1 MAKLQHPDRH
11 RQALVLAAFAAVAL
25 AVPARPPEART
36 LRAAAAAQ
44 IDTGQTVAF
53 GPWSVRASNGP
64 AGFAAFIPAEV
75 PGCVHTDLL
84 RAGKIPDPFYGTN
97 EKALQWI
104 EHTDWEYRST
114 FVADPALLGRER
126 IEIVFQGLDTFA
138 EVSVNGVRV
147 LSADNMFR
155 SWRTDIKPRV
165 VAGTNTVIVHFRSP
179 IAVTKPA
186 YDRLGYTL
194 PAANDQAPE
203 MVSMF
208 ARKAPYHYGWDWG
221 PRFVTSGIWRP
232 ATIEAWDEAR
242 LDDVQV
248 HQRALDDARAQ
259 LVVAAVVVAAR
270 AGPARVTVGLAGG
283 GAALGAVDRV
293 LVRGRNEVRLD
304 VVIDKPERW
313 WPNGLGA
320 QKLYTLETSLATGG
334 VTRGRRQTRI
344 GLRTLE
350 VVNRHDGSGKSF
362 TVVVNGAPVFMKGA
376 NWIPADSFVTRV
388 TEEKYRFLLQSAA
401 SANMNMIR
409 VWGGGIY
416 EDDRFYEICDELGL
430 LVWQDFMFAC
440 SMYPGD
446 APFVENVRLEA
457 VENVRRLRNHPSL
470 ALWAG
475 NNEIEA
481 AWQQWGWT
489 FKFHLNRAAQT
500 TIWNDYKRVFHEVLP
515 RVVAA
520 EDPGRFYTR
529 STPSANEDGVAPG
542 KMGWGDMHYWG
553 VWHAEAPY
561 EAYAANIS
569 RFMSEYGFQSF
580 PTLPSVA
587 RYAPPSEWRLDSPV
601 MLSHQRHPRGNALV
615 RTYMDRD
622 FRVPKDFGAFLYL
635 SQVLQANVIQFGA
648 EAHRRRMPYNM
659 GSLYWQLDDCWPVA
673 SWSSID
679 YYGSWKALQY
689 AARRFFAPVLVSP
702 VDDNGTLR
710 VYLVSDRRT
719 NLPAH
724 LTLRLIDLDGGGE
737 RWRFER
743 DVTVKA
749 LSSEPQFSAWKR
761 DLLKG
766 VDPSHV
772 VLVAE
777 LTARTELGSAERSP
791 SRDGAGTL
799 PGSPQSTT
807 GATIGRNLFYFL
819 KTRELAL
826 PSPELSL
833 AVTPHRIGATVKVT
847 ARRFARAV
855 WLSTPD
861 GDGAFSDNFFDLLPG
876 ESATVEWTPAPGA
889 RPGGAERLSSM
900 LHATTVRDT
909 Y

>member
-1 MAKLQHPDRH
+1 VARLQHPDRH
-11 RQALVLAAFAAVAL
+11 RQALAL
-25 AVPARPPEART
+25 AVLASVAFPWGAPEARPPGPSAPAKAP
-36 LRAAAAAQ
+36 LK
-44 IDTGQTVAF
+44 IDLGQTVAF
-53 GPWSVRASNGP
+53 GPWSLRAVNGP
-64 AGFAAFIPAEV
+64 PGFGDWMPAAV

-84 RAGKIPDPFYGTN
+84 NAGKIPDPFAGTN
-97 EKALQWI
+97 ERALQWI
-104 EHTDWEYRST
+104 ERTDWEYRTT
-114 FVADPALLGRER
+114 FVADAALLGRER
-126 IEIVFQGLDTFA
+126 IEIAFQGLDTFA
-138 EVSVNGVRV
+138 EVLVNGARV
-147 LSADNMFR
+147 LKADNMFR
-155 SWRTDIKPRV
+155 SWRANIKPHV
-165 VAGTNTVIVHFRSP
+165 VAGSNAVVVRFRSP
-179 IAVTKPA
+179 IAVAKPI

-194 PAANDQAPE
+194 PAANDQAKE

-232 ATIEAWDEAR
+232 ATIEGWDLAR

-248 HQRALDDARAQ
+248 HQQSLDDARAR
-259 LVVAAVVVAAR
+259 LEVSAVVVAAR
-270 AGPARVTVGLAGG
+270 AGEAQVSVALPG
-283 GAALGAVDRV
+283 GAPLATASKPLA
-293 LVRGRNEVRLD
+293 RGRNELRLA

-320 QKLYTLETSLATGG
+320 QKLYTLETSLGVGG
-334 VTRGRRQTRI
+334 VVRGRRATRI

-350 VVNRHDGSGKSF
+350 VVNRHDAGGKTF
-362 TVVVNGAPVFMKGA
+362 TVMVNGAPVFMKGA

-388 TEEKYRFLLQSAA
+388 TAEKYRFLLQSAA
-401 SANMNMIR
+401 DAHMNMVR

-416 EDDRFYEICDELGL
+416 EDDRFYDLCDELGL

-446 APFVENVRLEA
+446 AAFVENVRQEA
-457 VENVRRLRNHPSL
+457 IENVRRLRNHPAL

-475 NNEIEA
+475 NNEMEA

-489 FKFHLNRAAQT
+489 FKFHLDKAAQN
-500 TIWNDYKRVFHEVLP
+500 TIWNDYKRLFHEVLP

-529 STPSANEDGVAPG
+529 STPSANEDGVAPN
-542 KMGWGDMHYWG
+542 KQGWGDMHYWG

-587 RYAPPSEWRLDSPV
+587 RYAPPSEWRIDSPV

-622 FRVPKDFGAFLYL
+622 FRVPGDFGAFLYL
-635 SQVLQANVIQFGA
+635 SQVLQADVIKFGA

-679 YYGSWKALQY
+679 YYGTWKALQY
-689 AARRFFAPVLVSP
+689 AARRFYAPVLVSP

-710 VYLVSDRRT
+710 VFVVSDRRT
-719 NLPAH
+719 DLPAH
-724 LTLRLIDLDGGGE
+724 LTLRLVDLDGGGD
-737 RWRFER
+737 RWHFES
-743 DVTVKA
+743 DLTVKA
-749 LSSEPQFSAWKR
+749 LTSEAQFSAWKR

-766 VDPSHV
+766 IDPSRV

-777 LTARTELGSAERSP
+777 LYSGGVTVS
-791 SRDGAGTL
+791 
-799 PGSPQSTT
+799 
-807 GATIGRNLFYFL
+807 RNLHYFV
-819 KTRELAL
+819 KTRDLAL
-826 PSPELSL
+826 PRPELAVS
-833 AVTPHRIGATVKVT
+833 VTPHRIGATVKVT

-855 WLSTPD
+855 WLSTPE
-861 GDGAFSDNFFDLLPG
+861 GDGLFSDNFFDLLPG
-876 ESATVEWTPAPGA
+876 ETATVEWTPTPGA
-889 RPGGAERLSSM
+889 RAGGAERLTSV

>member
-1 MAKLQHPDRH
+1 VARLQHPDRH
-11 RQALVLAAFAAVAL
+11 RQAVALAVFAAVAV
-25 AVPARPPEART
+25 AAPARPPEAASARRGASGPSAPT
-36 LRAAAAAQ
+36 V
-44 IDTGQTVAF
+44 DGGQTIAF
-53 GPWSVRASNGP
+53 GPWSVRAVNGP
-64 AGFAAFIPAEV
+64 PGFGDPIPAVV

-84 RAGKIPDPFYGTN
+84 RAGKIPDPFVGTN
-97 EKALQWI
+97 EKGLQWI
-104 EHTDWEYRST
+104 ENTDWEYRST
-114 FVADPALLGRER
+114 FTAGAALLGRER
-126 IEIVFQGLDTFA
+126 IEAVFQGLDTYA
-138 EVSVNGVRV
+138 EVSVNGAHV

-155 SWRTDIKPRV
+155 SWRADIKPRV
-165 VAGTNTVIVHFRSP
+165 HAGENTIVVRFRSP
-179 IAVTKPA
+179 IAVVKPA

-194 PAANDQAPE
+194 PATNDQAKE

-208 ARKAPYHYGWDWG
+208 TRKAPYHYGWDWG

-232 ATIEAWDEAR
+232 AAIEAWDVAR

-248 HQRALDDARAQ
+248 YQRALDDAHAR
-259 LVVAAVVVAAR
+259 LEVAAVVMADRPGHAQ
-270 AGPARVTVGLAGG
+270 VTVGLPG
-283 GAALGAVDRV
+283 GAGLGTADKL
-293 LVRGRNEVRLD
+293 LVRGRNEVRLE
-304 VVIDKPERW
+304 VVIDHPERW

-320 QKLYTLETSLATGG
+320 QKLYTLETSLAVGG
-334 VTRGRRQTRI
+334 VVRGRRQTRV

-350 VVNRHDGSGKSF
+350 VVNRHDAGGKSF

-388 TEEKYRFLLQSAA
+388 TDEKYRFLLQSAA
-401 SANMNMIR
+401 TANMNMVR

-416 EDDRFYEICDELGL
+416 EDDRFYQLCDELGL

-446 APFVENVRLEA
+446 APFVENVRQEA
-457 VENVRRLRNHPSL
+457 IENVRRLRNHPSL

-489 FKFHLNRAAQT
+489 FKFHLGKAAQT

-561 EAYAANIS
+561 EAYGANIS

-587 RYAPPSEWRLDSPV
+587 RYAAQSEWRLDSPV

-622 FRVPKDFGAFLYL
+622 FRVPKDFAAFLYL

-679 YYGSWKALQY
+679 YYGRWKALEY
-689 AARRFFAPVLVSP
+689 AARRFYAPVLVSP

-710 VYLVSDRRT
+710 VYVISDRRT
-719 NLPAH
+719 DLPAH
-724 LTLRLIDLDGGGE
+724 LTLRVVDLDGGGE

-749 LSSEPQFSAWKR
+749 LTSEPQFSAWKR
-761 DLLKG
+761 DILKG
-766 VDPSHV
+766 IDPSHV
-772 VLVAE
+772 VLIAE
-777 LTARTELGSAERSP
+777 LTAG
-791 SRDGAGTL
+791 GT
-799 PGSPQSTT
+799 
-807 GATIGRNLFYFL
+807 TISRNLFSFE
-819 KTRELAL
+819 KTRDLAL
-826 PSPELSL
+826 PSPELRFQ
-833 AVTPHRIGATVKVT
+833 VTPHRIGATVMVT

-855 WLSTPD
+855 WLSTSDRASSDDD
-861 GDGAFSDNFFDLLPG
+861 GSFSDNFFDLLPG
-876 ESATVEWTPAPGA
+876 ETATVEWTPGPGA
-889 RPGGAERLSSM
+889 RPGAAERLSSL

>member
-1 MAKLQHPDRH
+1 VARLPHPDRH
-11 RQALVLAAFAAVAL
+11 RQAVAL
-25 AVPARPPEART
+25 AVLAAIASYGRPPGAAPARGQSPARRQQT
-36 LRAAAAAQ
+36 PARQ
-44 IDTGQTVAF
+44 IDLGQTVAF
-53 GPWSVRASNGP
+53 GPWSVRAVNGP
-64 AGFAAFIPAEV
+64 PGFGDWIPATV

-84 RAGKIPDPFYGTN
+84 RAGKIPDPFAGTN
-97 EKALQWI
+97 EKGLQWI
-104 EHTDWEYRST
+104 ERTDWEYRST
-114 FVADPALLGRER
+114 FAVNAALLGRER
-126 IEIVFQGLDTFA
+126 IEAVFKGLDTFA
-138 EVSVNGVRV
+138 EVSVNGARV

-155 SWRTDIKPRV
+155 SWRVDLKPLV
-165 VAGTNTVIVHFRSP
+165 VAGTNTIVVRFRSP
-179 IAVTKPA
+179 IAVAKPF

-194 PAANDQAPE
+194 PATNDQAKE

-232 ATIEAWDEAR
+232 AAVEAWDGAR

-248 HQRALDDARAQ
+248 FQRSLDDAQAR
-259 LVVAAVVVAAR
+259 LEVAAVVVAAR
-270 AGPARVTVGLAGG
+270 AGRAQVTVGLPGG
-283 GAALGAVDRV
+283 PTLGSVDKM
-293 LVRGRNEVRLD
+293 LARGRNELRLE

-320 QKLYTLETSLATGG
+320 QRLYTLETSLVMGG
-334 VTRGRRQTRI
+334 VSRGERQTRI

-350 VVNRHDGSGKSF
+350 VVNRHDAGGKSF

-388 TEEKYRFLLQSAA
+388 TEEKYRSLLQSAA
-401 SANMNMIR
+401 SSNMNMLR

-446 APFVENVRLEA
+446 APFLDNVRQEA
-457 VENVRRLRNHPSL
+457 IENVRRLRNHPSL

-489 FKFHLNRAAQT
+489 FKFHLDKAAQT
-500 TIWNDYKRVFHEVLP
+500 TIWNDYKRIFHEILP

-580 PTLPSVA
+580 PTLESVA
-587 RYAPPSEWRLDSPV
+587 RYAPPSEWRIDSPV

-615 RTYMDRD
+615 RTYMNRD

-635 SQVLQANVIQFGA
+635 SQVLQANVIKFGA

-679 YYGSWKALQY
+679 YYGRWKALQY

-710 VYLVSDRRT
+710 IYTVSDRRSD
-719 NLPAH
+719 LPAH
-724 LTLRLIDLDGGGE
+724 LTLRLVDLDGGAD

-749 LSSEPQFSAWKR
+749 LASEPQFSAWKR
-761 DLLKG
+761 DVLKG
-766 VDPSHV
+766 VDPSRV
-772 VLVAE
+772 VLSAE
-777 LTARTELGSAERSP
+777 LTAGGVMIS
-791 SRDGAGTL
+791 
-799 PGSPQSTT
+799 
-807 GATIGRNLFYFL
+807 RNLLSFV
-819 KTRELAL
+819 KTRDLAL
-826 PSPELSL
+826 PSPELSV
-833 AVTPHRIGATVKVT
+833 AVTPHRISATLRIT

-855 WLSTPD
+855 WLSTPE
-861 GDGAFSDNFFDLLPG
+861 GEGSFSDNFFDLLPG
-876 ESATVEWTPAPGA
+876 ETATVEWTPSPGA
-889 RPGGAERLSSM
+889 RPGAAARLSSVV
-900 LHATTVRDT
+900 HATTVRDT

>member
-1 MAKLQHPDRH
+1 LPQR
-11 RQALVLAAFAAVAL
+11 
-25 AVPARPPEART
+25 ET
-36 LRAAAAAQ
+36 LPQ
-44 IDTGQTVAF
+44 IDLGQTVAF
-53 GPWSVRASNGP
+53 GPWSLRAVNGP
-64 AGFAAFIPAEV
+64 PGFGVWIPAEV

-84 RAGKIPDPFYGTN
+84 RAGKIPEPFAGTN

-114 FVADPALLGRER
+114 FVADTALVGRDR
-126 IEIVFQGLDTFA
+126 IELVFQGLDTFA
-138 EVSVNGVRV
+138 EVSVNGAHV

-155 SWRTDIKPRV
+155 SWRADIKPHV
-165 VAGTNTVIVHFRSP
+165 VAGTNTVVVHFRSP

-194 PAANDQAPE
+194 PAVNDQSAQ

-232 ATIEAWDEAR
+232 AAIEAWDVAR
-242 LDDVQV
+242 LDEVQV
-248 HQRALDDARAQ
+248 YQRALDDARAR
-259 LVVAAVVVAAR
+259 LEVAAVVTAAR
-270 AGPARVTVGLAGG
+270 AGHARVTVGLPG
-283 GAALGAVDRV
+283 GAALGAVDKV
-293 LVRGRNEVRLD
+293 LARGRNEVRLE

-350 VVNRHDGSGKSF
+350 VVNRHDAGGKTF

-388 TEEKYRFLLQSAA
+388 TEEKYRFLLQAA
-401 SANMNMIR
+401 ATANMNMLR

-446 APFVENVRLEA
+446 APFIENVRQEA
-457 VENVRRLRNHPSL
+457 IENVRRLRNHPSL

-475 NNEIEA
+475 NNEVEA
-481 AWQQWGWT
+481 AWQQWGWAA
-489 FKFHLNRAAQT
+489 KFHLGKAVQA
-500 TIWNDYKRVFHEVLP
+500 TIWNDYKRLFHEVLP
-515 RVVAA
+515 RVVAT

-587 RYAPPSEWRLDSPV
+587 RYAPPSEWRIDSPV

-615 RTYMDRD
+615 RTYMERD
-622 FRVPKDFGAFLYL
+622 FRAPKDFGAFLYL

-679 YYGSWKALQY
+679 YYGTWKALQY

-710 VYLVSDRRT
+710 VYVVSDRRGD
-719 NLPAH
+719 LAAH
-724 LTLRLIDLDGGGE
+724 LTLRLVDLDGGGE

-743 DVTVKA
+743 DVTVRA
-749 LSSEPQFSAWKR
+749 LASEPQFSAGTR
-761 DLLKG
+761 DILKG

-777 LTARTELGSAERSP
+777 LSAGGVSL
-791 SRDGAGTL
+791 S
-799 PGSPQSTT
+799 
-807 GATIGRNLFYFL
+807 RNLFYFR
-819 KTRELAL
+819 KTRDLAL
-826 PSPELSL
+826 PSPELAV

-861 GDGAFSDNFFDLLPG
+861 GDGEFSDNFFDLLPG
-876 ESATVEWTPAPGA
+876 ESATVEWMPAAGA

>member
-1 MAKLQHPDRH
+1 
-11 RQALVLAAFAAVAL
+11 
-25 AVPARPPEART
+25 
-36 LRAAAAAQ
+36 
-44 IDTGQTVAF
+44 
-53 GPWSVRASNGP
+53 
-64 AGFAAFIPAEV
+64 
-75 PGCVHTDLL
+75 
-84 RAGKIPDPFYGTN
+84 
-97 EKALQWI
+97 
-104 EHTDWEYRST
+104 
-114 FVADPALLGRER
+114 
-126 IEIVFQGLDTFA
+126 
-138 EVSVNGVRV
+138 
-147 LSADNMFR
+147 
-155 SWRTDIKPRV
+155 
-165 VAGTNTVIVHFRSP
+165 
-179 IAVTKPA
+179 
-186 YDRLGYTL
+186 
-194 PAANDQAPE
+194 
-203 MVSMF
+203 MF

-232 ATIEAWDEAR
+232 VSIEAWDVAR
-242 LDDVQV
+242 LEEVQV
-248 HQRALDDARAQ
+248 YQRALDDARAR
-259 LVVAAVVVAAR
+259 LEVAAVVTAVRGGHARVAVELPG
-270 AGPARVTVGLAGG
+270 GPALGTVEKVLA
-283 GAALGAVDRV
+283 
-293 LVRGRNEVRLD
+293 RGRNEIRLE

-320 QKLYTLETSLATGG
+320 QKLYTLETSLAVDG
-334 VTRGRRQTRI
+334 VTRGRRQTRV

-350 VVNRHDGSGKSF
+350 VVNRHDAAGKTF

-388 TEEKYRFLLQSAA
+388 TEEKYRSLLQAA
-401 SANMNMIR
+401 ATANMNMLR

-416 EDDRFYEICDELGL
+416 EDDRFYALCDELGL

-446 APFVENVRLEA
+446 APFIENVRLEA
-457 VENVRRLRNHPSL
+457 TENVRRLRNHPSL

-475 NNEIEA
+475 NNEVEA
-481 AWQQWGWT
+481 AWQQWGWPA
-489 FKFHLNRAAQT
+489 KFHLNKAAQA
-500 TIWNDYKRVFHEVLP
+500 TIWNDYKRLFHDVLP

-587 RYAPPSEWRLDSPV
+587 RYAPPSDWRIDSPV

-615 RTYMDRD
+615 RTYMERD

-679 YYGSWKALQY
+679 YYGTRKALQY

-710 VYLVSDRRT
+710 VYLVSDRRVD
-719 NLPAH
+719 LPAH

-749 LSSEPQFSAWKR
+749 LDSQAQFSAAKR
-761 DLLKG
+761 DILKG

-777 LTARTELGSAERSP
+777 LTARPASSNAP
-791 SRDGAGTL
+791 AISRK
-799 PGSPQSTT
+799 
-807 GATIGRNLFYFL
+807 LFYFQ
-819 KTRELAL
+819 KTRDLAL
-826 PSPELSL
+826 PSPELAL

-861 GDGAFSDNFFDLLPG
+861 GDGDFSDNFFDLLPG

-889 RPGGAERLSSM
+889 RPGGAERLSSV

>member
-1 MAKLQHPDRH
+1 MDL
-11 RQALVLAAFAAVAL
+11 
-25 AVPARPPEART
+25 
-36 LRAAAAAQ
+36 
-44 IDTGQTVAF
+44 GQTIAF
-53 GPWSVRASNGP
+53 GPWSLRAVNGP
-64 AGFAAFIPAEV
+64 VGFGDWIPAEV

-97 EKALQWI
+97 EKSLQWI
-104 EHTDWEYRST
+104 ERTDWEYRST
-114 FVADPALLGRER
+114 FVADAALLRRDR

-138 EVSVNGVRV
+138 EVSVNGARV

-155 SWRTDIKPRV
+155 SWSADLKPRV
-165 VAGTNTVIVHFRSP
+165 VAGTNTVVVHFRSP
-179 IAVTKPA
+179 IVATKPA

-194 PAANDQAPE
+194 PAVNDQAPE

-232 ATIEAWDEAR
+232 VSIEAWDVAR
-242 LDDVQV
+242 LEEVQV
-248 HQRALDDARAQ
+248 YQRALDDARAR
-259 LVVAAVVVAAR
+259 LEVAAVVTAVRGGHARVAVELPG
-270 AGPARVTVGLAGG
+270 GPALGTVEKVLA
-283 GAALGAVDRV
+283 
-293 LVRGRNEVRLD
+293 RGRNEIRLE

-320 QKLYTLETSLATGG
+320 QKLYTLETSLAVDG
-334 VTRGRRQTRI
+334 VTRGRRQTRV

-350 VVNRHDGSGKSF
+350 VVNRHDAAGKTF

-388 TEEKYRFLLQSAA
+388 TEEKYRSLLQAA
-401 SANMNMIR
+401 ATANMNMLR

-416 EDDRFYEICDELGL
+416 EDDRFYALCDELGL

-446 APFVENVRLEA
+446 APFIENVRLEA
-457 VENVRRLRNHPSL
+457 TENVRRLRNHPSL

-475 NNEIEA
+475 NNEVEA
-481 AWQQWGWT
+481 AWQQWGWPA
-489 FKFHLNRAAQT
+489 KFHLNKAAQA
-500 TIWNDYKRVFHEVLP
+500 TIWNDYKRLFHDVLP

-587 RYAPPSEWRLDSPV
+587 RYAPPSDWRIDSPV

-615 RTYMDRD
+615 RTYMERD

-679 YYGSWKALQY
+679 YYGTRKALQY

-710 VYLVSDRRT
+710 VYLVSDRRVD
-719 NLPAH
+719 LPAH

-749 LSSEPQFSAWKR
+749 LDSQAQFSAAKR
-761 DLLKG
+761 DILKG

-777 LTARTELGSAERSP
+777 LTARPASSNAP
-791 SRDGAGTL
+791 AISRK
-799 PGSPQSTT
+799 
-807 GATIGRNLFYFL
+807 LFYFQ
-819 KTRELAL
+819 KTRDLAL
-826 PSPELSL
+826 PSPELAL

-861 GDGAFSDNFFDLLPG
+861 GDGDFSDNFFDLLPG

-889 RPGGAERLSSM
+889 RPGGAERLSSV

>member
-1 MAKLQHPDRH
+1 VA
-11 RQALVLAAFAAVAL
+11 AAVATL
-25 AVPARPPEART
+25 GRSPGAVSGTAKT
-36 LRAAAAAQ
+36 AAGASNM
-44 IDTGQTVAF
+44 GQTVSF
-53 GPWSVRASNGP
+53 GSWSVRALNGP
-64 AGFAAFIPAEV
+64 AGFGDWIPAEV

-84 RAGKIPDPFYGTN
+84 RAGKIPDPFVGTN
-97 EKALQWI
+97 EKSLQWI
-104 EHTDWEYRST
+104 EHADWEYRTS
-114 FVADPALLGRER
+114 FEADAALLGREK
-126 IEIVFQGLDTFA
+126 IEIVFHGLDTYA
-138 EVSVNGVRV
+138 DVSVNGARV
-147 LSADNMFR
+147 LEANNMFR
-155 SWRTDIKPRV
+155 TWRADIKSHV
-165 VAGTNTVIVHFRSP
+165 VAGTNTVVVRFRSP
-179 IAVTKPA
+179 IAAVKPL
-186 YDRLGYTL
+186 Y
-194 PAANDQAPE
+194 DQAKE

-232 ATIEAWDEAR
+232 AAIEAWDEVR

-248 HQRALDDARAQ
+248 YQRSLDDARAR
-259 LVVAAVVVAAR
+259 LEVAAVVMATRAAS
-270 AGPARVTVGLAGG
+270 AQLTVGLPG
-283 GAALGAVDRV
+283 GATLATGEKHLA
-293 LVRGRNEVRLD
+293 RGRNEIRLQ
-304 VVIDKPERW
+304 VTIDKPERW

-320 QKLYTLETSLATGG
+320 QKLYTLETTLAAGG
-334 VTRGRRQTRI
+334 VVRGRKQTRV

-350 VVNRHDGSGKSF
+350 VVNRHDPEGKSF
-362 TVVVNGAPVFMKGA
+362 TVLVNGAPVFMKGA

-388 TEEKYRFLLQSAA
+388 TEEKYRALLGAAA
-401 SANMNMIR
+401 SANMNMVR

-416 EDDRFYEICDELGL
+416 EDDRFYDLCDQLGL

-446 APFVENVRLEA
+446 AAFIENVRQEA
-457 VENVRRLRNHPSL
+457 IENVRRLRNHPSL

-481 AWQQWGWT
+481 AWQQWGWQ
-489 FKFHLNRAAQT
+489 FKFHLDKAAQN
-500 TIWNDYKRVFHEVLP
+500 TIWNDYKHLFHEVLP

-529 STPSANEDGVAPG
+529 STPSANEDGVPPG
-542 KMGWGDMHYWG
+542 KMGWGDAHYWG

-561 EAYAANIS
+561 EAYAANVS

-587 RYAPPSEWRLDSPV
+587 RYAPPSEWRIDSPV

-622 FRVPKDFGAFLYL
+622 FRVPQDFGAFLYL
-635 SQVLQANVIQFGA
+635 SQVLQANVIKYGA

-679 YYGSWKALQY
+679 YYGHWKALQY

-710 VYLVSDRRT
+710 VYAVSDRRSD
-719 NLPAH
+719 LSAH
-724 LTLRLIDLDGGGE
+724 LTLRLIDLDNGGE
-737 RWRFER
+737 RWRFDR

-749 LSSEPQFSAWKR
+749 LASEVQFAAWKR
-761 DLLKG
+761 DVLKG
-766 VDPSHV
+766 SDPSRV

-777 LTARTELGSAERSP
+777 LSA
-791 SRDGAGTL
+791 G
-799 PGSPQSTT
+799 
-807 GATIGRNLFYFL
+807 GATLSRNLFYFL

-826 PSPELSL
+826 PRPELAVS
-833 AVTPHRIGATVKVT
+833 VTPHRIGATVTVK

-861 GDGAFSDNFFDLLPG
+861 GEGAFSDNFFDLLPG
-876 ESATVEWTPAPGA
+876 ETATVEWTPGPGA
-889 RPGGAERLSSM
+889 RPGAAERLASM